1 MRSALT
7 TSAPSLDID
16 AATVRSAL
24 GNAPFGF
31 RHRLGRQPFLT
42 LPAIA
47 AVADAWPPDA
57 LEHHVADDL
66 PLLLPTGATEQLP
79 LGAGDVVRGLDT
91 NRCWVALWFLENIEV
106 FGQLLDAGLDPLADL
121 IGRREGGIRV
131 RGLNALVASP
141 HAVVP
146 AHFDLHHN
154 LLLQIEGT
162 KEVMVGAYTDPEVAQ
177 REFRNHFEG
186 GTNNVRRLPEHVTC
200 FRLEPGEG
208 VYIPPYGIHWV
219 RGGEET
225 SVSVSFG
232 FRTERSIRTELSY
245 VCNANLRKLGL
256 SPAEPGKSEL
266 RDGAKAAVVRSKRQ
280 LDRALTSAR
289 RRARRLVG

>member
-1 MRSALT
+1 
-7 TSAPSLDID
+7 
-16 AATVRSAL
+16 
-24 GNAPFGF
+24 
-31 RHRLGRQPFLT
+31 
-42 LPAIA
+42 
-47 AVADAWPPDA
+47 
-57 LEHHVADDL
+57 
-66 PLLLPTGATEQLP
+66 
-79 LGAGDVVRGLDT
+79 
-91 NRCWVALWFLENIEV
+91 
-106 FGQLLDAGLDPLADL
+106 
-121 IGRREGGIRV
+121 
-131 RGLNALVASP
+131 
-141 HAVVP
+141 
-146 AHFDLHHN
+146 
-154 LLLQIEGT
+154 
-162 KEVMVGAYTDPEVAQ
+162 
-177 REFRNHFEG
+177 
-186 GTNNVRRLPEHVTC
+186 
-200 FRLEPGEG
+200 